1 MIEGDG
7 MKKVGFLLVMVMI
20 SILAFSAKTVYAG
33 NIDTFGV
40 GAKATAL
47 GGAFS
52 AKADDFSAMYYNPAG
67 LVQIK
72 KPEISLGASV
82 VVPNLNQS
90 VSFKNS
96 QALPPPIGSSDKGST
111 STNDGSPVLVAPAGG
126 IVYPTTIAGR
136 PVAFG
141 IGSYVPFGLKLKW
154 NADPAANLGAYNA
167 YKSWYSRFVYAAPTV
182 SVALTDKLLVGVG
195 LAFGK
200 SRSGEI
206 RDIYL
211 SPELQ
216 KYAILTHSPLAKYIG
231 GSIRTDFK
239 DHSNLSYNFG
249 VIYKFTPKLQVGL
262 TYRGKTKTKF
272 SGPTDFIASNGKV
285 LESVTGST
293 SINNP
298 EQIQGGI
305 YYKFSPRFSGEVDFT
320 WTHWSNMKSYTVT
333 WNKLPE
339 LLQIEGE
346 KKETFIRNWKNTT
359 QLRFGAS
366 YILSKKVTLRGGFYY
381 DPTPVTNI
389 GFDIPWPDAN
399 KMAIS
404 AGTGIKLSK
413 HFNLDLAYQFSV
425 TKGSR
430 VLPMGASEN
439 LNASYGTSAENPQA
453 SATGKGVINNAVAT
467 MTYQF

>member
-111 STNDGSPVLVAPAGG
+111 STNDESPVLVAPAGG

-206 RDIYL
+206 HDIYL
-211 SPELQ
+211 SPETI
-216 KYAILTHSPLAKYIG
+216 KYAQLTHNPLVNYIG
-231 GSIRTDFK
+231 GSTRSDFK
-239 DHSNLSYNFG
+239 DHANWSFNMG
-249 VIYKFTPKLQVGL
+249 VIYKFTPSLQVGL

-272 SGPTDFIASNGKV
+272 SGPTDFIASNGTV
-285 LESVTGST
+285 LDSATGSV
-293 SINNP
+293 SIDAP

-305 YYKFSPRFSGEVDFT
+305 YYQFSPKFSGEVDFT
-320 WTHWSNMKSYTVT
+320 WTHWSRIKSYTVT
-333 WNKLPE
+333 WNKVPE
-339 LLQIEGE
+339 LLQLEG
-346 KKETFIRNWKNTT
+346 KTSETFVRDWKNTT

-381 DPTPVTNI
+381 DPTPVTNK
-389 GFDIPWPDAN
+389 GFDLVWPDAD

-404 AGTGIKLSK
+404 TGAGIKLSK
-413 HFNLDLAYQFSV
+413 HFNVDLAYEFLV

-430 VLPMGASEN
+430 KLPMGASEN
-439 LNASYGTSAENPQA
+439 LNASYGIPAENPQA
-453 SATGKGVINNAVAT
+453 ATTGKGVINNAVMT
-467 MTYQF
+467 MTYEF